1 MIDLFS
7 RRVVGWSMQPTMS
20 RDLVMQALLSA
31 LWRRRPTGTVLVH
44 SDQGSQSGSQDYLA
58 FLNEHD
64 LEPSMSR
71 RGNCLDNAVAE
82 SFFSTLKKLRIRRR
96 IYATRDEARADIFD
110 FIELFYNS
118 QRRHSHVGGVS
129 PQQFEADY
137 FKSLQSVQKT
147 LGISLAL
154 IARQLYG
161 PDEVFESNLRL
172 VEHIDRFLVRFQIE
186 SITEQ
191 VAERVQWILSS

>member
-1 MIDLFS
+1 
-7 RRVVGWSMQPTMS
+7 
-20 RDLVMQALLSA
+20 
-31 LWRRRPTGTVLVH
+31 
-44 SDQGSQSGSQDYLA
+44 
-58 FLNEHD
+58 
-64 LEPSMSR
+64 MSR